1 MVETRDMVE
10 DSTVYYAMAKQS
22 GLTWQTDFVDDLT
35 NQFAANGAL
44 ADTKDTQFRPT
55 TK

>member
-1 MVETRDMVE
+1 MVETGDMAE
-10 DSTVYYAMAKQS
+10 DSTVYYAMAKRN
-22 GLTWQTDFVDDLT
+22 GTTWQTGFADDLT

-44 ADTKDTQFRPT
+44 ADTKDTQFRAT